1 MLQPALVPDFF
12 IWAKTVLHTC
22 ALFPLVFVCGWSGR
36 GFNSHEVWIVPL
48 LSHSLLVALRSNAG
62 LGEISENH
70 EARLLITFSLVK
82 FTTFCKNDKS
92 EQSKH
97 KAWRQA
103 LSRVWGGLSEIN
115 VEFFFKE
122 LFFLRWV
129 WLHPEL
135 LTEFDCIHVWV
146 KCVSWMWHCDAKPF
160 TNYGDQT
167 GGVQGSSCVYTGCKQ
182 RWLSWC
188 ILNTGSLSHI

>member
-1 MLQPALVPDFF
+1 MCIVSPRICVWMIWTWIQFPQGVNCATSLTLSPRRSALKRRTWWNLWEPRGSSAHHFLFSQIYNILQKWQIRTEQTQSL
-12 IWAKTVLHTC
+12 KTSIKQSV
-22 ALFPLVFVCGWSGR
+22 GR
-36 GFNSHEVWIVPL
+36 T
-48 LSHSLLVALRSNAG
+48 LRNKCR
-62 LGEISENH
+62 I
-70 EARLLITFSLVK
+70 
-82 FTTFCKNDKS
+82 
-92 EQSKH
+92 
-97 KAWRQA
+97 
-103 LSRVWGGLSEIN
+103 
-115 VEFFFKE
+115 FFKE